1 MNVDFRRHVRPF
13 FLTPDNPNKPT
24 SKKPYYDLASW
35 LATQLT
41 LSFAVLPFIF
51 LSLPDSL
58 AVWQS
63 VYYYGIITTLSSL
76 AFFSSPA
83 KSILTK
89 KLKARSAR
97 PTPAQAESD
106 VGSASGTGSGTV
118 SAARKG
124 NQTMALGL
132 PDDPGRELDDA
143 VQEIKSEIEM
153 RNRRGSLVGM
163 PSGEELKAK
172 VEEKVGK
179 RA

>member
-1 MNVDFRRHVRPF
+1 M
-13 FLTPDNPNKPT
+13 
-24 SKKPYYDLASW
+24 
-35 LATQLT
+35 
-41 LSFAVLPFIF
+41 LPFIF

-89 KLKARSAR
+89 KLKTRNAAAR
-97 PTPAQAESD
+97 PTPTRTESD
-106 VGSASGTGSGTV
+106 AGSASGTGG
-118 SAARKG
+118 SAR

-163 PSGEELKAK
+163 PSGEELKAR

-179 RA
+179 VGDKKST

>member
-1 MNVDFRRHVRPF
+1 MIDFRRHLRPF
-13 FLTPDNPNKPT
+13 FLTPDTNKPT
-24 SKKPYYDLASW
+24 AQKSYYDLLSW

-76 AFFSSPA
+76 AFFASPA
-83 KSILTK
+83 RSFLTK
-89 KLKARSAR
+89 KLKARVR
-97 PTPAQAESD
+97 PTPTRAESD
-106 VGSASGTGSGTV
+106 PGSASASGSGT
-118 SAARKG
+118 AKAKG

-143 VQEIKSEIEM
+143 VQEIKREIEM

-163 PSGEELKAK
+163 PSGEELKAR
-172 VEEKVGK
+172 VEERVGK
-179 RA
+179 RT

>member
-1 MNVDFRRHVRPF
+1 M
-13 FLTPDNPNKPT
+13 
-24 SKKPYYDLASW
+24 
-35 LATQLT
+35 
-41 LSFAVLPFIF
+41 LPFIF

-63 VYYYGIITTLSSL
+63 VYYYGIITTLASL

-83 KSILTK
+83 KSILAT
-89 KLKARSAR
+89 KLKARNAR
-97 PTPAQAESD
+97 PTPPQAESD
-106 VGSASGTGSGTV
+106 AGSASGTGSG

-172 VEEKVGK
+172 VEERVGK
-179 RA
+179 KST